1 MIDDYD
7 FYEESED
14 YEVYAPDHYF
24 KEAQEEIKSLYEE
37 NKENVFFIR
46 QLQVKLEKK
55 YFHWVTNNAL
65 LGLLKIG
72 YLRDY
77 RIEREKGT
85 STRYF
90 IHHSNRYPVR
100 AIRRIEEVV
109 QEYSQDNVTR
119 GCGYR
124 AEDLFCKA
132 LALRG
137 FLPEGTKITEYNG
150 KKWEKTGN
158 DLDFI
163 FSKDG
168 IEYGCEIK
176 NTLGYINKDELDIK
190 IEMCHF
196 FNVKPL
202 FIMRYA
208 PKSYN
213 NLIYINGGFALLFKT
228 QIYELGQIELVKK
241 IIEIIGLPVIS
252 TRSIPGGIIDR
263 FENWHKTKIKC
274 EKQ

>member
-7 FYEESED
+7 FYEEAEE
-14 YEVYAPDHYF
+14 YEQYVPDSYF
-24 KEAQEEIKSLYEE
+24 EEAQGEIRKLYEDD
-37 NKENVFFIR
+37 KESVFYLR

-72 YLRDY
+72 YLKDY
-77 RIEREKGT
+77 RVEKSKGT

-90 IHHSNRYPVR
+90 IHRSNRYPVR
-100 AIRRIEEVV
+100 AIKRLEEVI
-109 QEYSQDNVTR
+109 QAYSQDNITR

-137 FLPEGTKITEYNG
+137 FMPVETKVKEFNG
-150 KKWEKTGN
+150 KAWGKTDN
-158 DLDFI
+158 DLDFV
-163 FSKDG
+163 FRRDG

-176 NTLGYINKDELDIK
+176 NTLGYIDKDELDLK
-190 IEMCHF
+190 IEMCAF

-202 FIMRYA
+202 FIMRYS
-208 PKSYN
+208 PKTYN
-213 NLIYINGGFALLFKT
+213 KLIYENGGFALIFET
-228 QIYELGQIELVKK
+228 QIYELSQIELVKRIK
-241 IIEIIGLPVIS
+241 DVTGLPVIS
-252 TRSIPGGIIDR
+252 TRSIPDGIIDR
-263 FENWHKTKIKC
+263 FENWHERRITA
-274 EKQ
+274 

>member
-1 MIDDYD
+1 MIDEYD

-24 KEAQEEIKSLYEE
+24 EEAQEEIKSLYEE
-37 NKENVFFIR
+37 NRENVFYIR
-46 QLQVKLEKK
+46 QLQVKLEKN

-72 YLRDY
+72 YLKDY
-77 RIEREKGT
+77 RIERETGT

-90 IHHSNRYPVR
+90 IHRSNRYPVR
-100 AIRRIEEVV
+100 AIKRIEEVV
-109 QEYSQDNVTR
+109 QEYSKDNITR

-137 FLPEGTKITEYNG
+137 FLPAGNKITEYNG
-150 KKWEKTGN
+150 RKWEKTGH
-158 DLDFI
+158 DLDFV

-176 NTLGYINKDELDIK
+176 NTLGYIDKDELDIK

-202 FIMRYA
+202 FIMRYS
-208 PKSYN
+208 PKSYIH
-213 NLIYINGGFALLFKT
+213 LIYINGGFALLFKT
-228 QIYELGQIELVKK
+228 QIYELSQIGLVKR
-241 IIEIIGLPVIS
+241 INEIIGLPVIS
-252 TRSIPGGIIDR
+252 TRSIPDGIIDR
-263 FENWHKTKIKC
+263 FENWHNGIL
-274 EKQ
+274 EKNK